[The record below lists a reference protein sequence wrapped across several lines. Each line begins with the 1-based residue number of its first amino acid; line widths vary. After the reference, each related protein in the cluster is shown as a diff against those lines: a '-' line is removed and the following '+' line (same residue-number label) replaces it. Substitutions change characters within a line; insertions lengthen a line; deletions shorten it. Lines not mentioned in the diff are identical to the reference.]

1 VQFNLAQRELTLK
14 VVYYGPALSGKTTNL
29 QQIHRIVD
37 EECRGHL
44 MVLNTRDDRT
54 LFFDLMPLVVQSQ
67 SGRKVRLKLFTVP
80 GQVIHDSTR
89 RVVLQ
94 GADAVIF
101 VADSRLSEARNN
113 TISFKNLRENLK
125 ANGIEDVP
133 VVIQFNKRDLSD
145 VRTDADIDVL
155 ATKSK
160 EPIYK
165 AVALRGQ
172 GVAETLCGLLQLLW
186 GSLDRQYDIRRK
198 HGLGR
203 EEFLAPF
210 FKALG
215 LELPTLPPT
224 PGTQTE
230 PALRIPPGLGGGEPG
245 GSGGQ

>member
-1 VQFNLAQRELTLK
+1 MQFNIAQRELTLK

-37 EECRGHL
+37 EGCRGHL

-101 VADSRLSEARNN
+101 VADSRLTEARNN
-113 TISFKNLRENLK
+113 TVSYKNLRENLK
-125 ANGIEDVP
+125 ANGIGDVP

-145 VRTDADIDVL
+145 IRTDADIDAL
-155 ATKSK
+155 AAKSK

-172 GVAETLCGLLQLLW
+172 GVPETLCGLLQRLW

-198 HGLGR
+198 HSLGQ

-210 FKALG
+210 YKALQ
-215 LELPTLPPT
+215 LEMPPV
-224 PGTQTE
+224 PPSTQTE
-230 PALRIPPGLGGGEPG
+230 PGLRIPPGVGGAGPTG
-245 GSGGQ
+245 NTGGQ